1 MEVGRQKKEAQ
12 SFDKRQ
18 MNFQDWEKVKFSSQE
33 VFDLEQEARRLETH
47 DDSEHVARVCIGLL
61 KQTRYQSK
69 LLEQA
74 MNRVGFLEME
84 LDILEGKQKLR
95 P

>member
-12 SFDKRQ
+12 SFNKRP
-18 MNFQDWEKVKFSSQE
+18 MNFQDWEKVKLSSQE
-33 VFDLEQEARRLETH
+33 ILDLEQEARHLETH
-47 DDSEHVARVCIGLL
+47 EDSEHVARVCIGLL

>member
-33 VFDLEQEARRLETH
+33 VLDLEQEARRLETH
-47 DDSEHVARVCIGLL
+47 EDSEHVARVCIGLL

>member
-1 MEVGRQKKEAQ
+1 
-12 SFDKRQ
+12 
-18 MNFQDWEKVKFSSQE
+18 MNFQDWEKVKFTPQE
-33 VFDLEQEARRLETH
+33 VVDLEQEAQRLEAH
-47 DDSEHVARVCIGLL
+47 EDSKHVARVCVGLR

-84 LDILEGKQKLR
+84 LDILEGKQK
-95 P
+95 PHP

>member
-1 MEVGRQKKEAQ
+1 
-12 SFDKRQ
+12 
-18 MNFQDWEKVKFSSQE
+18 MNFQDWEKVKFTPEESLA
-33 VFDLEQEARRLETH
+33 LEQEARRLETH
-47 DDSEHVARVCIGLL
+47 EDPKHIAQVCIGLL

-84 LDILEGKQKLR
+84 LDILEGKQK
-95 P
+95 PHP

>member
-1 MEVGRQKKEAQ
+1 MIY
-12 SFDKRQ
+12 
-18 MNFQDWEKVKFSSQE
+18 QDWEKVKFTPHE
-33 VFDLEQEARRLETH
+33 VVDLEQEAQRLEAH
-47 DDSEHVARVCIGLL
+47 EDSKHVARVCVGLL

-84 LDILEGKQKLR
+84 LDILEGKQK
-95 P
+95 PHP